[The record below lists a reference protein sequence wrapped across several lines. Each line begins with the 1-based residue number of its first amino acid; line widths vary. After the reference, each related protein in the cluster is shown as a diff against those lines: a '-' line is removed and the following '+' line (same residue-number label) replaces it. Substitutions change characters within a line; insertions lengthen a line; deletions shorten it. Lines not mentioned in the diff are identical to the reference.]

1 MKENIS
7 LATAVLA
14 IIIAIVAVVTS
25 LVITPDL
32 SIGAGSIGENEL
44 LDNAVT
50 SQKIK
55 DETIMLADLSSEV
68 LASMSGVVEI
78 LDNSITGDKIVN
90 GTITNAD
97 IFESAEIDP
106 RKISGTAWTAINDGS
121 GTNLDADL
129 LDGIDSS
136 QFLRNDISGAIEGD
150 LTVNGSIT
158 HKNETRHYTL
168 PHCAFVATDSDA
180 PYQHYSGILVNSDP
194 AFLSHAYSAPVNLPE
209 GAELKKI
216 TVRYSRPDA
225 DASCTV
231 SLLKYAE
238 WFTLLVS
245 SDLPQTPPGTEE
257 NYEIDHDEYIV
268 TENTSYVFIISIDN
282 NDSTYDVMVAWV
294 CLEYIV
300 TSSLP

>member
-97 IFESAEIDP
+97 IFESAE
-106 RKISGTAWTAINDGS
+106 
-121 GTNLDADL
+121 NLDADL